1 MTDHPQDSQSNDDSI
16 REILADWGLGAA
28 NVATP
33 HSVGPEDPFSWKNL
47 TNRESQAAPEL
58 IANPSPVQ
66 SEAILADFGL
76 EASGLDEIS
85 NKPECEMIEPE
96 QVCQFPTT
104 SHQHG
109 KEPRPAGPVPKR
121 SWPGPS
127 DSVGGFHI
135 ILELGRG
142 AFARVFLA
150 AELNLGQRLVAIK
163 VSQPEGDEPQILAQ
177 LQHTHIV
184 PVHSVCDDQ
193 STGLRILCMPY
204 FGGANLAEVLAAAG
218 GLEPT
223 LRDGRSLVEALD
235 HVGRNVSGVP
245 SRASV
250 PKTVSPPLSA
260 GQSRIGSRATPGF
273 SSANPAER
281 SATSSR
287 FRSLFSRLIRPR
299 PSEPRALIDG
309 DRHHNQPFRQF
320 LHGASA
326 IQAAVWIMARL
337 AEGLEHAH
345 SRGLVHRDLKPS
357 NILLASDGTPMLLD
371 FNLAAQT
378 LAEPIENEARRAVV
392 GGTLPYMSPEHL
404 DAFNLRG
411 STLPEAVDE
420 RSDIYAMG
428 LILYEMLAGQ
438 RPFDEPPANLPLI
451 QALEAMI
458 AARRHPPSLRA
469 HSPKVPWSLD
479 ALVAKCLNFD
489 PALRY
494 QCARDLAEDLRR
506 FLENLPM
513 KHCSEPSLRE
523 RLGKLARRH
532 PTLCSATSIG
542 LICGMLIGLLVGTTV
557 LVYDKMLDLD
567 ARIRLRV
574 FDRDFTECQ
583 FLLNTVSGS
592 REHLKKGIDKAR
604 QTLHDLGFDAGP
616 EPRSGHWMQRL
627 PSEEQNHVREQFAE
641 LVMLDARA
649 MVMLATLRGSE
660 GDLRKAY
667 KQALASLDRA
677 MKIAPAVPGALY
689 AERALYHARL
699 GEAKL
704 AQDDSQLAASI
715 VPTTCHDFTLL
726 GSTLLAS
733 GNHARAEEA
742 LHQALKIDYTSF
754 WTWFLLGH
762 CHYAQR
768 RFLESAGDFAVC
780 AVRGPTFSW
789 AHFNRGLALAKAGR
803 LIDAQDA
810 YDNALSIEPDF
821 PEALVDRGL
830 VKLELDQLAS
840 AQADLERAIKLGR
853 DDVVILAALGETFA
867 RQGRRDDAEQYFA
880 RLLTRDPNDLVVLVA
895 RGIMRLKYDSE
906 SARSDLT
913 HALEIDPRA
922 AHAHYGMAHLIR
934 QSDPHGALRHLDT
947 ALDLDRH
954 LTDARQLRALVRARL
969 GKREALDDVD
979 RLIESPT
986 RDRLYNAACAVAI
999 YVREAR
1005 DPRPLRHGL
1014 ELLARAL
1021 ESGFSPQEAAADP
1034 DLEAMHPLPE
1044 YARLIAQYPKTK

>member
-1 MTDHPQDSQSNDDSI
+1 MTDHPHDSQSSEDSI

-28 NVATP
+28 DGATP
-33 HSVGPEDPFSWKNL
+33 HSSGPEDRFSWKNL
-47 TNRESQAAPEL
+47 ANRGSQAAPEL
-58 IANPSPVQ
+58 IADHSPVE
-66 SEAILADFGL
+66 SKALLADFELG
-76 EASGLDEIS
+76 APGLDEIS
-85 NKPECEMIEPE
+85 HKPECEMIERE
-96 QVCQFPTT
+96 QACQWPTT
-104 SHQHG
+104 THQHG
-109 KEPRPAGPVPKR
+109 KEPRPAGHVPKR

-150 AELNLGQRLVAIK
+150 AELNLGERLVAIK

-184 PVHSVCDDQ
+184 PVHSVCDDGG
-193 STGLRILCMPY
+193 TGLRILCMPY

-223 LRDGRSLVEALD
+223 VRDGRSLVEALD

-250 PKTVSPPLSA
+250 PQTVSPPLSA
-260 GQSRIGSRATPGF
+260 GQSRTGSRATLGF
-273 SSANPAER
+273 SSANLAER

-299 PSEPRALIDG
+299 PSAPRALING
-309 DRHHNQPFRQF
+309 DAHHNQPFRQF

-345 SRGLVHRDLKPS
+345 SRGLLHRDLKPS

-371 FNLAAQT
+371 FNLAART
-378 LAEPIENEARRAVV
+378 LAEPIENEARRAII

-404 DAFNLRG
+404 DAFNPRG
-411 STLPEAVDE
+411 STLPEVIDE

-438 RPFDEPPANLPLI
+438 RPFAEPPANLPLI
-451 QALEAMI
+451 QALEDMI
-458 AARRHPPSLRA
+458 AARRNPPSLRA

-479 ALVAKCLNFD
+479 ALVAKCLSLD
-489 PALRY
+489 PARRY
-494 QCARDLAEDLRR
+494 QRAADLAEDLRR
-506 FLENLPM
+506 FLDNLPM
-513 KHCSEPSLRE
+513 KHCPEPSLRE

-532 PTLCSATSIG
+532 PTVCSATSIA
-542 LICGMLIGLLVGTTV
+542 IISSILIGLLAGTTV
-557 LVYDKMLDLD
+557 LVYDKMQDLA
-567 ARIRLRV
+567 ARVRLRF

-592 REHLKKGIDKAR
+592 REHLRKGIDKAR

-616 EPRSGHWMQRL
+616 EPRHGQWMRRL
-627 PSEEQNHVREQFAE
+627 TREEQNHLREQLAE

-649 MVMLATLRGSE
+649 AVMLATQRGSE
-660 GDLRKAY
+660 GDLRMAY
-667 KQALASLDRA
+667 KQALASLERA

-699 GEAKL
+699 GEDKL

-733 GNHARAEEA
+733 GDHPRAEDA
-742 LHQALKIDYTSF
+742 LRQAQKLDSTSF

-780 AVRGPTFSW
+780 AVRGPKFSW
-789 AHFNRGLALAKAGR
+789 AHFNRGLALARAGR
-803 LIDAQDA
+803 LIGAQDA
-810 YDNALSIEPDF
+810 YDNALEIEPDF
-821 PEALVDRGL
+821 PEALVNRAL
-830 VKLELDQLAS
+830 VELELDQLAS

-867 RQGRRDDAEQYFA
+867 RQGRRDHAEQFFA
-880 RLLTRDPNDLVVLVA
+880 GLLTRNPGDLVVLVA
-895 RGIMRLKYDSE
+895 RGIMRLKYDPE

-913 HALEIDPRA
+913 QALAIDPRA
-922 AHAHYGMAHLIR
+922 AHAHYGIALLIR
-934 QSDPHGALRHLDT
+934 QSDPHGALRHLDA
-947 ALDLDRH
+947 ALDSDPN
-954 LTDARQLRALVRARL
+954 LTDALQLRALVRARL
-969 GKREALDDVD
+969 GKREALDDAD

-999 YVREAR
+999 YAREAR

-1014 ELLARAL
+1014 EILARAL
-1021 ESGFSPQEAAADP
+1021 DSGFSPQEAAADP
-1034 DLEAMHPLPE
+1034 DLAAMRPLPE
-1044 YARLIAQYPKTK
+1044 YARLIGQYQKSK